1 MPGWTLSGQAFYSID
16 YLLIDTI
23 SMISQQR
30 SARLPHHPASLWWFV
45 AGTALILLLIGLYGL
60 LRPRLTPLQRVKTQY
75 LSDIAQLDSAVRY
88 LNRTAV
94 SNYSVA
100 EVQAAFD
107 TARLAYKRVE
117 FLAELYNPETAKS
130 LNGPALPEVE
140 EDDVLQREIRP
151 EGFQVV
157 EEILFPYDPDNR
169 SELLTQLAVLKSNVG
184 RLTRVATDNEIT
196 NSHVFD
202 AMRLEI
208 FRLISLGITGFDSP
222 IANHSLPET
231 ISALR
236 SLQHH
241 AGFYELA
248 NRDSDLAGQLNRTFA
263 GAISALKNGGSF
275 NEFDR
280 LGYITNHANVLSSL
294 LLDVQKAL
302 AIPVFVE
309 SRLLSSS
316 ARTLNDLDAFDPN
329 YFVNSNDDRATPN
342 RIALGKMLF
351 YDPILSGNRVGGP
364 RVGGP
369 TQRTCATCHQPNRA
383 FTDGEVKSLAVGF
396 GGRRIARNAPTL
408 LNAAFQA
415 SQFADS
421 RVTFLEDQAS
431 DVIQNTDEM
440 HGSLPD
446 AVTALKNNETYRTS
460 FAKTYRDGVTEQ
472 NLKNAIASYVR
483 SLTSLNS
490 RVDQALRGKPALLT
504 ADERHGF
511 NLFMG
516 KGKCA
521 TCHFFPLFNGTVPPA
536 YQKTES
542 EVIGT
547 PATLAEKTVDPD
559 LGKHAT
565 TRINIQKHA
574 FKTPTVRNVAQT
586 APYMHNG
593 VYRTL
598 DEVVEFYNKGGGNG
612 LGFNLDNQTLPFDKL
627 NLTEPEKKALVAF
640 MEAL

>member
-1 MPGWTLSGQAFYSID
+1 
-16 YLLIDTI
+16 
-23 SMISQQR
+23 MISQQ
-30 SARLPHHPASLWWFV
+30 SAPLSAGYARPTPWLLV
-45 AGTALILLLIGLYGL
+45 AGVAVVLLLIGFYGL
-60 LRPRLTPLQRVKTQY
+60 LRPRPTPLQQVKTQY
-75 LSDIAQLDSAVRY
+75 LSDIARLDSATRH
-88 LNRTAV
+88 LNRVAV
-94 SNYSVA
+94 GGRSVA

-130 LNGPALPEVE
+130 LNGAPLPEVE
-140 EDDVLQREIRP
+140 EDDGLQQIVSP
-151 EGFQVV
+151 MGFQVV
-157 EEILFPYDPDNR
+157 EELLFPYDPANR
-169 SELLTQLAVLKSNVG
+169 TDLLTQLAVLQSNVG
-184 RLTRVATDNEIT
+184 RLTRVATDNEMT
-196 NSHVFD
+196 DSHVFD
-202 AMRLEI
+202 AMRTEV
-208 FRLISLGITGFDSP
+208 FRLTTLGITGFDSP

-231 ISALR
+231 VSALQ
-236 SLQHH
+236 SLQRH

-248 NRDSDLAGQLNRTFA
+248 DCNPDLANRLDRTFVGVT
-263 GAISALKNGGSF
+263 GALQKEDSF

-280 LGYITNHANVLSSL
+280 LGYITSHANVLSGL
-294 LLDVQKAL
+294 LLDAQKAL

-316 ARTLNDLDAFDPN
+316 ARTLNDVDAFDPS
-329 YFVNSNDDRATPN
+329 YFVNSSDDRATPA
-342 RIALGKMLF
+342 RVALGKMLF
-351 YDPILSGNRVGGP
+351 YDPILSGKAN
-364 RVGGP
+364 
-369 TQRTCATCHQPNRA
+369 RTCATCHQPDRA
-383 FTDGEVKSLAVGF
+383 FADGEYKSLAVGF
-396 GGRRIARNAPTL
+396 GGRRIARNSPTL
-408 LNAAFQA
+408 LNAAFQTN
-415 SQFADS
+415 QFADS

-446 AVTALKNNETYRTS
+446 AVKALQTNETFRAS

-490 RVDQALRGKPALLT
+490 RVDRSLRGETALLT
-504 ADERHGF
+504 AEEKHGF

-521 TCHFFPLFNGTVPPA
+521 TCHFFPLFNGTVPPG

-542 EVIGT
+542 EIIGT
-547 PATLAEKTVDPD
+547 PATITGKTVDPD
-559 LGKHAT
+559 LGKYLT
-565 TRINIQKHA
+565 TKINIQKYA
-574 FKTPTVRNVAQT
+574 FKTPTVRHAAQT

-598 DEVVEFYNKGGGNG
+598 DQVVEFYNKGGGNG

-627 NLTEPEKKALVAF
+627 NLTGPEKKALVAF

>member
-1 MPGWTLSGQAFYSID
+1 
-16 YLLIDTI
+16 
-23 SMISQQR
+23 MISQQSTSL
-30 SARLPHHPASLWWFV
+30 SAGQPARPAPWLLV
-45 AGTALILLLIGLYGL
+45 AGVAALLLLIGLYGL
-60 LRPRLTPLQRVKTQY
+60 LRPRQTPLQQVRTQY
-75 LSDIAQLDSAVRY
+75 LNDIARLDSATRQF
-88 LNRTAV
+88 NRVAV
-94 SNYSVA
+94 GGRPVA
-100 EVQAAFD
+100 EMQAAFD

-130 LNGPALPEVE
+130 LNGAPLPEVE
-140 EDDVLQREIRP
+140 EDDGLQQIISP
-151 EGFQVV
+151 MGFQVV
-157 EEILFPYDPDNR
+157 EELLFPYDPANR
-169 SELLTQLAVLKSNVG
+169 TELLTQLAVLQSNVG
-184 RLTRVATDNEIT
+184 RLTRVATDNEMT
-196 NSHVFD
+196 DSHVFD
-202 AMRLEI
+202 AMRLEV
-208 FRLISLGITGFDSP
+208 FRLITLGITGFDSP

-231 ISALR
+231 ASALR
-236 SLQHH
+236 RLQQYT
-241 AGFYELA
+241 GFYELA
-248 NRDSDLAGQLNRTFA
+248 DHDADLAGRLEQTFA
-263 GAISALKNGGSF
+263 GAIGALQDGRGF

-280 LGYITNHANVLSSL
+280 LGYITHHANVLSGL
-294 LLDVQKAL
+294 LLDAQKAL

-316 ARTLNDLDAFDPN
+316 ARTLNDPDVFDPS
-329 YFVNSNDDRATPN
+329 YFVNSDDDRATPD

-351 YDPILSGNRVGGP
+351 YDPILSGNRVG
-364 RVGGP
+364 RSSA
-369 TQRTCATCHQPNRA
+369 RTCATCHQPDRA
-383 FTDGEVKSLAVGF
+383 FADGEHKSLAVGF
-396 GGRRIARNAPTL
+396 GGRRIARNSPTL

-446 AVTALKNNETYRTS
+446 AVTALKTSETYRAS
-460 FAKTYRDGVTEQ
+460 FAQTYRDGVTEQ

-483 SLTSLNS
+483 SLTNLDS
-490 RVDQALRGKPALLT
+490 RVDQALRGKPTLLT
-504 ADERHGF
+504 AEEKHGF

-559 LGKHAT
+559 LGKYLT

-627 NLTEPEKKALVAF
+627 NLTVPEKRALVAF

>member
-1 MPGWTLSGQAFYSID
+1 M
-16 YLLIDTI
+16 
-23 SMISQQR
+23 
-30 SARLPHHPASLWWFV
+30 
-45 AGTALILLLIGLYGL
+45 GLYGF
-60 LRPRLTPLQRVKTQY
+60 LRSRPTPLQRVKAQY
-75 LSDIAQLDSAVRY
+75 VSDIAQLDSAVRH
-88 LNRTAV
+88 LNRLVINTRPV
-94 SNYSVA
+94 N

-130 LNGPALPEVE
+130 LNGAPLPEVE
-140 EDDVLQREIRP
+140 EDDGLQQIVSP
-151 EGFQVV
+151 MGFQVV
-157 EEILFPYDPDNR
+157 EEMLFPYDSANR
-169 SELLTQLAVLKSNVG
+169 PELLIQLAVLQSNVG
-184 RLTRVATDNEIT
+184 RLTRVATDNEMT
-196 NSHVFD
+196 DSHVFD
-202 AMRLEI
+202 AIRLEV
-208 FRLISLGITGFDSP
+208 FRLITLGITGFDSP
-222 IANHSLPET
+222 VANHSLAET
-231 ISALR
+231 ASALR
-236 SLQHH
+236 SLQEHT
-241 AGFYELA
+241 GFYGLA
-248 NRDSDLAGQLNRTFA
+248 DHDANLAGRLDRTFV
-263 GAISALKNGGSF
+263 GAISSLQKGDSF

-280 LGYITNHANVLSSL
+280 LGYITNHANMLSGL
-294 LLDVQKAL
+294 LLDAQKTL
-302 AIPVFVE
+302 AIPVFME

-316 ARTLNDLDAFDPN
+316 ARTLNDPDAFDPS
-329 YFVNSNDDRATPN
+329 YFVNANDDRATPA
-342 RIALGKMLF
+342 RIALGKRLF
-351 YDPILSGNRVGGP
+351 YDPILSGSS
-364 RVGGP
+364 
-369 TQRTCATCHQPNRA
+369 QRTCATCHQPDRA
-383 FTDGEVKSLAVGF
+383 FADGEAKSLAVGF
-396 GGRRIARNAPTL
+396 GGRRIARNSPTL

-446 AVTALKNNETYRTS
+446 AVKALKMNETYQAS

-472 NLKNAIASYVR
+472 NLKNAVASYVR
-483 SLTSLNS
+483 SLTGLNS

-504 ADERHGF
+504 AEERHGF

-521 TCHFFPLFNGTVPPA
+521 SCHFYPLFNGTVPPA

-542 EVIGT
+542 EIIGT
-547 PATLAEKTVDPD
+547 PATVAEKTVDPD
-559 LGKHAT
+559 LGKYVT

-574 FKTPTVRNVAQT
+574 FKTPTVRNVAKT

-627 NLTEPEKKALVAF
+627 NLTGTEKKALVAF